1 MKTVKNPRIA
11 LDESQFT
18 QGGAADFY
26 DEHSR
31 RFMGLVYHRLA
42 ARAAALETASCRVL
56 DVGTG
61 TGMLPLELIKARP
74 DWQITGI
81 DISPDMLKLARVN
94 AAKADVYGKIDYLR
108 ASAAELPFTNNSYD
122 IVVSNASLHLWED
135 PVKVF
140 NEIARVTAVGG
151 YCLIRDNLRVGRL
164 KPFLG
169 LVGWGMGMTAT
180 QRGLW
185 MRAVQSAYT
194 AAEARAL
201 LQRSGMK
208 YAKVKALYPMME
220 LEIVWRK
227 SQ

>member
-1 MKTVKNPRIA
+1 MKTGKNPRIP
-11 LDESQFT
+11 LDEAQFT

-26 DEHSR
+26 DEHSH
-31 RFMGLVYHRLA
+31 RFMGLVYRRLA
-42 ARAAALETASCRVL
+42 ARATALEHGRCRVL

-61 TGMLPLELIKARP
+61 TGLLPLELIKARP

-94 AAKADVYGKIDYLR
+94 AAKEDVYGKIEFLR
-108 ASAAELPFTNNSYD
+108 ASAVELPFDNKSFD
-122 IVVSNASLHLWED
+122 MLVSNASLHLWQD

-140 NEIARVTAVGG
+140 SEMARVTAAGG

-169 LVGWGMGMTAT
+169 LVGTSMGMSKE

-194 AAEARAL
+194 AGEAETLVKEA
-201 LQRSGMK
+201 GMRDS
-208 YAKVKALYPMME
+208 KVKALYPMME

-227 SQ
+227 T